1 MASENRSAADYL
13 TDRLVQDARTWSFFQ
28 AVEHIQRL
36 YDGGNEVGSHLLPSD
51 EKIFF
56 SVDHRLGFPISD
68 INRIEL
74 PLSPN
79 TDHKSSN
86 GPVPDFP
93 SDIRLNG
100 TSNAELAQPFQL
112 EVAFLGLHG
121 ANSPLPSYY
130 QETIARYDAE
140 GSLLKGFFDFF
151 HNRLIGLMHRTMRK
165 YRYYVRY
172 QPEAQD
178 NFSQNMFCVFGL
190 ADREARDT
198 SSINWARLLT
208 FTGILASR
216 NRSPQVVASVVAHA
230 FFHEDVEVEEW
241 IQRKVDIPLN
251 QRSALGTQNFQL
263 GENVVIGDRVP
274 DIASK
279 FNIYL
284 KNLSFERFQ
293 DFLPSGKDHAALK
306 QLIEFMLRDQH
317 AYDIKLGLAP
327 RQARPLD
334 LSDSDEGHLGWS
346 SFLGSGDAGQRD
358 VLITARL

>member
-1 MASENRSAADYL
+1 MASEDRQTADNL
-13 TDRLVQDARTWSFFQ
+13 TDRLVHDARTWSFFQ
-28 AVEHIQRL
+28 AVEHIQRT
-36 YDGGNEVGSHLLPSD
+36 YDGGSEVGSHMLPGD

-68 INRIEL
+68 INRID
-74 PLSPN
+74 LSNPGHLKANGAVPN
-79 TDHKSSN
+79 I
-86 GPVPDFP
+86 P
-93 SDIRLNG
+93 SDIHVNG
-100 TSNAELAQPFQL
+100 SATGGLRQPFQL

-172 QPEAQD
+172 QPEAKD
-178 NFSQNMFCVFGL
+178 GFSQNMFCVFGL
-190 ADREARDT
+190 ADQEARD
-198 SSINWARLLT
+198 SSKINWARLLT

-241 IQRKVDIPLN
+241 IQRKVDIPAN
-251 QRSALGTQNFQL
+251 QLSALGKQNFQL
-263 GENVVIGDRVP
+263 GQDVVLGDRVP
-274 DIASK
+274 DLASK

-293 DFLPSGKDHAALK
+293 DFLPSGKDHEPLK
-306 QLIEFMLRDQH
+306 QLVEFMLRDQH

-346 SFLGSGDAGQRD
+346 SFLGSGDAGRRD